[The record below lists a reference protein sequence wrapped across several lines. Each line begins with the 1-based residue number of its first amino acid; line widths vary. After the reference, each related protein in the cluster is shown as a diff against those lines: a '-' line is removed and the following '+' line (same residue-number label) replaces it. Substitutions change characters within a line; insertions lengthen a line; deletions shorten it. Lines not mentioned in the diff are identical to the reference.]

1 MKNVIFCIN
10 FEWKNVIFGSILNE
24 KCGFIY
30 RIFET
35 FFCKICIFLQ
45 IFDQFSK
52 NTNISWSKKMTIFCE
67 FFGFFWIFWIFC
79 DFCEFFG
86 PKILYTNRFFWA
98 KSDKIVIFLIFV
110 WFFLILPYI
119 MVSKMWH
126 FFVKFVF
133 FHFFGDFRGLKCD
146 FWFIF

>member
-1 MKNVIFCIN
+1 MKKCDFCIN
-10 FEWKNVIFGSILNE
+10 FKWKMWFFVLILNE
-24 KCGFIY
+24 KMW
-30 RIFET
+30 
-35 FFCKICIFLQ
+35 FFCKFL
-45 IFDQFSK
+45 INFTKTPIIHDQ
-52 NTNISWSKKMTIFCE
+52 KKMTIFCE

-79 DFCEFFG
+79 VFCQFFG
-86 PKILYTNRFFWA
+86 LKIIYTNRFFWA